1 MTRRIHV
8 IGIGAGDP
16 DYVTAEAVRALNDT
30 AVFFA
35 MDKGEAK
42 NDLVALRRQICER
55 FIVRPGYRFVELA
68 DPQRAKDANYRQ
80 AVAQWHSARAA
91 VWADAIERELAPE
104 GVGAFLAWGDPS
116 LYDSTLRIL
125 ELVAQRV
132 EISYDVIPGITAIQA
147 LTARHRIPLNDI
159 GEPVLITT
167 GRRLAADG
175 LAGSVVVMLDG
186 DCAFRRARRRPASG
200 GAPTSARPT
209 SCWCRAPSARSARR
223 SSNCAPRH
231 ARGTAGSWT
240 RICCG
245 RHTDRQMAFLLR
257 AALTGFALWIVTLV
271 VSGID
276 FVGGDTT
283 LQRVGII
290 LVVAVVFGLVN
301 AIIKPIVQLISIPLY
316 ILTLG
321 LFHVVINALMLWITS
336 WITENT
342 THWGLYIDDFWW
354 TAIWAAIVLSFVSWA
369 LSLIVR
375 TPSA

>member
-55 FIVRPGYRFVELA
+55 FIVSPGYRFVELA

-91 VWADAIERELAPE
+91 VWADAIEHELAPE

-125 ELVAQRV
+125 EMVAQRV

-175 LAGSVVVMLDG
+175 PAGTVVVMLDG
-186 DCAFRRARRRPASG
+186 DCAFRSCPPQTRIWWGAYLGTPDEILVSGTVGEVGEKIVGLRAEARAAHGWIMDTYLLRPA
-200 GAPTSARPT
+200 
-209 SCWCRAPSARSARR
+209 
-223 SSNCAPRH
+223 
-231 ARGTAGSWT
+231 
-240 RICCG
+240 
-245 RHTDRQMAFLLR
+245 
-257 AALTGFALWIVTLV
+257 
-271 VSGID
+271 
-276 FVGGDTT
+276 
-283 LQRVGII
+283 
-290 LVVAVVFGLVN
+290 
-301 AIIKPIVQLISIPLY
+301 
-316 ILTLG
+316 
-321 LFHVVINALMLWITS
+321 
-336 WITENT
+336 
-342 THWGLYIDDFWW
+342 
-354 TAIWAAIVLSFVSWA
+354 
-369 LSLIVR
+369 
-375 TPSA
+375 

>member
-1 MTRRIHV
+1 VTRRIHV

-16 DYVTAEAVRALNDT
+16 DHVTAEAVRALNDT

-55 FIVRPGYRFVELA
+55 FIVEPGYRFVELA
-68 DPQRAKDANYRQ
+68 DPHRARDDDYRQ

-91 VWADAIERELAPE
+91 VWADAIEHELAPD

-125 ELVAQRV
+125 GMVAQRV

-186 DCAFRRARRRPASG
+186 GCAFRSCPPKTRIWWGAYLGTPDELLVAGTVGEVGEQIAELRAEARAGHGWIMDTYLLRPA
-200 GAPTSARPT
+200 
-209 SCWCRAPSARSARR
+209 
-223 SSNCAPRH
+223 
-231 ARGTAGSWT
+231 
-240 RICCG
+240 
-245 RHTDRQMAFLLR
+245 
-257 AALTGFALWIVTLV
+257 
-271 VSGID
+271 
-276 FVGGDTT
+276 
-283 LQRVGII
+283 
-290 LVVAVVFGLVN
+290 
-301 AIIKPIVQLISIPLY
+301 
-316 ILTLG
+316 
-321 LFHVVINALMLWITS
+321 
-336 WITENT
+336 
-342 THWGLYIDDFWW
+342 
-354 TAIWAAIVLSFVSWA
+354 
-369 LSLIVR
+369 
-375 TPSA
+375 